1 MPGCLMLKKARP
13 RAPRVFR
20 NCPTV
25 YISKRSNRFLRRGPR
40 MRSIAR
46 IRSRSGI
53 HFYCRHRN
61 SVMNEPRLN
70 RRGVLKLGG
79 AALLAAGITGRLFA
93 APASGARFLLVFL
106 RGGYDSTNFLIP
118 YSSSFY
124 YEARPNIAIAKPDPA
139 SNTSALALD
148 ADWALAPAVR
158 ESIGSMYLQRQVAFV
173 PFAGTE
179 DLSRSHFE
187 TQDSIELGQPLSGS
201 RNYRSGFLAR
211 LSETLTGPAR
221 ANSSIAFTDALPLT
235 FEGAATVPNLS
246 LKNVGKP
253 PFDERQARIL
263 SDMYSG
269 HHLEAAVSNGL
280 ELRHEVAAEMAEEM
294 SAANRNAINT
304 KGFELEAERMGR
316 LMRDKYRIG
325 FIDIGGGDTH
335 VGEGAAAGPLA
346 SNLASL
352 GRGLQVF
359 SQSLGSEWNNTVVV
373 VLSEFGRTFREN
385 GNRGT
390 DHGHGT
396 VYWVLGG
403 SISGGTIVG
412 EQRSLSQNTLFQNR
426 DYPVL
431 NDYRS
436 ILGGLFRT
444 LWGLSPEQSSRVFA
458 QSSLVDLKLV

>member
-1 MPGCLMLKKARP
+1 
-13 RAPRVFR
+13 
-20 NCPTV
+20 
-25 YISKRSNRFLRRGPR
+25 
-40 MRSIAR
+40 
-46 IRSRSGI
+46 
-53 HFYCRHRN
+53 
-61 SVMNEPRLN
+61 
-70 RRGVLKLGG
+70 
-79 AALLAAGITGRLFA
+79 
-93 APASGARFLLVFL
+93 
-106 RGGYDSTNFLIP
+106 
-118 YSSSFY
+118 
-124 YEARPNIAIAKPDPA
+124 
-139 SNTSALALD
+139 
-148 ADWALAPAVR
+148 
-158 ESIGSMYLQRQVAFV
+158 MYLQRQVAFV
-173 PFAGTE
+173 PFTGTE

-187 TQDSIELGQPLSGS
+187 TQDSIELGQPMTGP
-201 RNYRSGFLAR
+201 RNFRSGFLGR
-211 LSETLTGPAR
+211 LSETLMGPAR
-221 ANSSIAFTDALPLT
+221 DNSSIAFTEALPLA

-269 HHLEAAVSNGL
+269 HHLAPAVSNGL
-280 ELRHEVAAEMAEEM
+280 ELRHEVAQEMAEEM

-304 KGFELEAERMGR
+304 KGFELEAERMAR

-325 FIDIGGGDTH
+325 FIDVGGWDTH
-335 VGEGAAAGPLA
+335 VGEGAAQGALA
-346 SNLASL
+346 SNLSSL

-359 SQSLGSEWNNTVVV
+359 SSSLGAEWNHTVVV

-412 EQRSLSQNTLFQNR
+412 EQRRLVQGALFQDR

-436 ILGGLFRT
+436 VLGGLFRS
-444 LWGLSPEQSSRVFA
+444 LWSLSPDQSSRIFA
-458 QSSLVDLKLV
+458 QTSLLDLKLV